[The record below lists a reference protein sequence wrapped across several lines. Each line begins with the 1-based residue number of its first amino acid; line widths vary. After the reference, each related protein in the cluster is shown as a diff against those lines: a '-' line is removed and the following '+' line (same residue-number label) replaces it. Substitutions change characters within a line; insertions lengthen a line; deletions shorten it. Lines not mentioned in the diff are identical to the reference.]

1 MIQAPDFNVFDAFR
15 IFDVDSRGWISLT
28 DLKVGLNDIGIYP
41 SIEELELYFKRYDK
55 NQDMRI
61 RFSEFSDS
69 FTPLDAYYAGLL
81 NRRTSNETRGRL
93 YQRDDCFMSQ
103 TKLEF
108 KNVWR
113 THFKVESFSESIRQ
127 RLYKRPGFDV
137 YEAFTSCDLYDD
149 GIISKDE
156 LRRLIESRGFYVSD
170 KEVSTLVE
178 KIDKDKD
185 GRISL
190 HEVS

>member
-1 MIQAPDFNVFDAFR
+1 VFDAFR
-15 IFDVDSRGWISLT
+15 IFDVDARGWISLT
-28 DLKVGLNDIGIYP
+28 DLKIGLNDIGIFP
-41 SIEELELYFKRYDK
+41 SIEELELFVKRYDK
-55 NQDMRI
+55 NNDLRL
-61 RFSEFSDS
+61 RFSEFSDA
-69 FTPLDAYYAGLL
+69 FTPVDAYYASLL
-81 NRRTSNETRGRL
+81 NRRTSNDTRGRL
-93 YQRDDCFMSQ
+93 YQRDDCFLGQ
-103 TKLEF
+103 TKLEH

-113 THFKVESFSESIRQ
+113 THFKIESFSESLRQ

-137 YEAFTSCDLYDD
+137 YEAFTSCDLNED
-149 GIISKDE
+149 GIVSKDE

-190 HEVS
+190 HEVSNQNQKQIL